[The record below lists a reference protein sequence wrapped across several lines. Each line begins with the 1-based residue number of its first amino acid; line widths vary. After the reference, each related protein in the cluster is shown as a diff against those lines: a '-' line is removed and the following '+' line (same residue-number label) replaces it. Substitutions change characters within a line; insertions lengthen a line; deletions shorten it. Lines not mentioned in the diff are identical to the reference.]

1 MCHLCGID
9 KRLFTDNSSSLSKIF
24 CSLRDYV
31 SCSVHLLHRSFKSG
45 TTCSSS
51 GVSSI
56 HRRYDGDRFDK
67 KTLNRE
73 SCILETARHT
83 QAGGEITHRHQT
95 DRFDDDVSCNLE
107 VAPFV
112 CGEILQRLLWPDNY
126 QIDGEG
132 VRNVGVLNRFLKTP
146 DGR

>member
-67 KTLNRE
+67 KTLKRE

-112 CGEILQRLLWPDNY
+112 CGEILQRLL
-126 QIDGEG
+126 
-132 VRNVGVLNRFLKTP
+132 
-146 DGR
+146 